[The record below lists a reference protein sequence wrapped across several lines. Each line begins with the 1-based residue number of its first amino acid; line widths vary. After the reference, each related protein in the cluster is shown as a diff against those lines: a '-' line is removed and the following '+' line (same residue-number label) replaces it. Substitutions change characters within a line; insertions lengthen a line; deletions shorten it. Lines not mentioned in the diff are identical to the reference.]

1 MPPLPTWGWA
11 PSLSTPHYQVPGD
24 AHASLRRGLPEVDL
38 RRTAR
43 ELCPWDPGL
52 LLAPGLWVKAVAQ
65 SACCKVL
72 WALNA
77 MSLSI
82 PWSPL
87 VLEVGCVAVTDPL
100 QVGVGRCRKTPLKG
114 VPSPQATPLMGTH
127 QGSLHPAN
135 VGSVPCTLG
144 RGLCL
149 QRGG

>member
-11 PSLSTPHYQVPGD
+11 PSLSTPHYQVPGG

-100 QVGVGRCRKTPLKG
+100 QVGVRRCRKTPLKG